1 MPGVKSPSVCA
12 CAGSIFGLTAQ
23 LQFATENLKI
33 KFRKF
38 TQEAFDVRRLHLPRN
53 KNIYPPPHSV
63 PHLKEEK
70 IEQHISYAKEKQQQK
85 RKLKKKQNKT
95 HERRK
100 HNTEKKTFPRPPSG
114 INIRRRRSEKSAHF
128 DFFLRFSWVFFSP
141 IPSAP
146 FFAGTIN
153 TSLLFALWLL
163 GIFSLSKWLPQ
174 LTRRGFP
181 LQYSPSRNS
190 EAVESSIMI
199 GKL

>member
-12 CAGSIFGLTAQ
+12 CAESIFGLTAQ

-53 KNIYPPPHSV
+53 KNIYPPPHCL

-85 RKLKKKQNKT
+85 RKLKKKQNT
-95 HERRK
+95 WETQTQHRE
-100 HNTEKKTFPRPPSG
+100 NTFPRPPSG
-114 INIRRRRSEKSAHF
+114 INIRRSSEKSAHF

-181 LQYSPSRNS
+181 LQYTARA
-190 EAVESSIMI
+190 ETQ
-199 GKL
+199 KL